1 MGGKG
6 VVVGRGRGE
15 QGESGGGGGGGGLS
29 HIKAFPRDQSEEKE
43 EEGKQRD
50 DYFLCL
56 SGDIWRA
63 TTVVLHCRYT
73 VLLARK
79 KVVESLLYVYFL
91 IGARPQLNMFLQ
103 SFAIVKAK
111 TMAPRYGH
119 GFINLRKNA

>member
-15 QGESGGGGGGGGLS
+15 QGESGGGGGGGGGGLS
-29 HIKAFPRDQSEEKE
+29 HIKAFPRDQSEEKEE

-63 TTVVLHCRYT
+63 TTAVLHCRYVPKT

-79 KVVESLLYVYFL
+79 KVVESLLYLHFL

-103 SFAIVKAK
+103 SFAIV
-111 TMAPRYGH
+111 
-119 GFINLRKNA
+119 